1 MTDAPMAAGGGSDV
15 RRAAEALKRAVDS
28 HLAAVEAR
36 SGESDPVVQDA
47 YTALHDAAQRYDD
60 LLFEVH
66 DEVTPFVFSET
77 TRTLDLVDDEEYE
90 VEPEWVSMLAR
101 WDFAVDDREALMDA
115 GRTAAHEPWMHDGEE
130 QSGEEQ
136 SMEAAD
142 LGDAFGQLVDAYGH
156 DVLVDRAEEFG
167 LTRKG
172 ATTWLVA
179 AAPTEGEEWMDDPF
193 TDVDEDKL
201 IYRIDEIFTAGLEE
215 SEDGDDT
222 AR

>member
-1 MTDAPMAAGGGSDV
+1 MTDAPIAAGGVSDV
-15 RRAAEALKRAVDS
+15 RSAAEALKRAVDS

-66 DEVTPFVFSET
+66 DEVTPFVFSEGV
-77 TRTLDLVDDEEYE
+77 RTLDLVDDEEYE
-90 VEPEWVSMLAR
+90 VEPEWVSMFAR
-101 WDFAVDDREALMDA
+101 WEFAVADREALMDA
-115 GRTAAHEPWMHDGEE
+115 GRIAAHEPWMHGAEE
-130 QSGEEQ
+130 QSE
-136 SMEAAD
+136 EAAD
-142 LGDAFGQLVDAYGH
+142 VGDAFGRLVDAYGH

-172 ATTWLVA
+172 ATTWLLA
-179 AAPTEGEEWMDDPF
+179 AAPTDGEEWMDDPF

-201 IYRIDEIFTAGLEE
+201 IYRVDEIFTTGLEE
-215 SEDGDDT
+215 PADSDGT
-222 AR
+222 AL

>member
-1 MTDAPMAAGGGSDV
+1 MTDAPMAAGGGNDV

-66 DEVTPFVFSET
+66 DEVTPFVFSEG

-90 VEPEWVSMLAR
+90 VEPDWVSMLAR
-101 WDFAVDDREALMDA
+101 WDFAVGDRDALMEA
-115 GRTAAHEPWMHDGEE
+115 ARVAAHQSWVRDGEE
-130 QSGEEQ
+130 QAE
-136 SMEAAD
+136 EAADD

-172 ATTWLVA
+172 ATTWLLA
-179 AAPTEGEEWMDDPF
+179 AAPAEGEEWMDDPF
-193 TDVDEDKL
+193 TNVDEDKL
-201 IYRIDEIFTAGLEE
+201 IYRVDEIFTTGLEE
-215 SEDGDDT
+215 PEDSDDT
-222 AR
+222 AL

>member
-1 MTDAPMAAGGGSDV
+1 MTDAPMAAGGGNDV

-66 DEVTPFVFSET
+66 DEVTPFVFSEG

-101 WDFAVDDREALMDA
+101 WDFAVGDREALMDA
-115 GRTAAHEPWMHDGEE
+115 GRVAAHQSWVQDGEE
-130 QSGEEQ
+130 QSE
-136 SMEAAD
+136 EAAD

-167 LTRKG
+167 LARKG
-172 ATTWLVA
+172 ATTWLLA
-179 AAPTEGEEWMDDPF
+179 AAPSEGEEWMDDPF
-193 TDVDEDKL
+193 TNIDEDRL
-201 IYRIDEIFTAGLEE
+201 IYRVDEIFTTGLEE
-215 SEDGDDT
+215 PEKGDDT
-222 AR
+222 TL

>member
-1 MTDAPMAAGGGSDV
+1 MTDAPMAAGGGNDV
-15 RRAAEALKRAVDS
+15 RRAADALKRAVDS

-66 DEVTPFVFSET
+66 DEVTPFVFSEG
-77 TRTLDLVDDEEYE
+77 TRTLDLVEDEEYQ

-101 WDFAVDDREALMDA
+101 WDFAVGDRDGLMDA
-115 GRTAAHEPWMHDGEE
+115 GRVATNQSWVQDAEE
-130 QSGEEQ
+130 QSE
-136 SMEAAD
+136 EAAD
-142 LGDAFGQLVDAYGH
+142 LGDAFGQLLDAYGH

-172 ATTWLVA
+172 ATTWLLA

-193 TDVDEDKL
+193 SNIDEDKL
-201 IYRIDEIFTAGLEE
+201 IYRVDEIFTTGIEELEE
-215 SEDGDDT
+215 GDDT
-222 AR
+222 AL

>member
-66 DEVTPFVFSET
+66 DEVTPFVFSESA
-77 TRTLDLVDDEEYE
+77 RTLDLVDDEEYE
-90 VEPEWVSMLAR
+90 VEPEWVSMFAR
-101 WDFAVDDREALMDA
+101 WDFAVDDRDALMEA
-115 GRTAAHEPWMHDGEE
+115 SRIAAHEPWMPDSEE
-130 QSGEEQ
+130 QAE
-136 SMEAAD
+136 EAAD
-142 LGDAFGQLVDAYGH
+142 LGDAFGRLVDAYGH

-172 ATTWLVA
+172 ATTWLLA
-179 AAPTEGEEWMDDPF
+179 ATPAENEEWMDDPF

-201 IYRIDEIFTAGLEE
+201 IYRVDEIFTTGLEE
-215 SEDGDDT
+215 PEDGDDT
-222 AR
+222 TL

>member
-1 MTDAPMAAGGGSDV
+1 MTDAPMAAGGGNDV

-66 DEVTPFVFSET
+66 DEVTPFVFSEG

-101 WDFAVDDREALMDA
+101 WDFAVGDREALMDA
-115 GRTAAHEPWMHDGEE
+115 GRAAAHQSWVQDGEE
-130 QSGEEQ
+130 QSE
-136 SMEAAD
+136 EAAD

-167 LTRKG
+167 LARKG
-172 ATTWLVA
+172 ATTWLLA

-193 TDVDEDKL
+193 TNIDEDRL
-201 IYRIDEIFTAGLEE
+201 IYRVDEIFTTGLEE
-215 SEDGDDT
+215 PEKGDDT
-222 AR
+222 TL

>member
-1 MTDAPMAAGGGSDV
+1 MTDAPIAAGGVSDV
-15 RRAAEALKRAVDS
+15 RRAAEALKQAVDS

-66 DEVTPFVFSET
+66 DEVTPFVFSEGA
-77 TRTLDLVDDEEYE
+77 RTLDVVDDEEYE
-90 VEPEWVSMLAR
+90 VEPERVSMFAR
-101 WDFAVDDREALMDA
+101 WEFAVDDREALMDA
-115 GRTAAHEPWMHDGEE
+115 GRIAAHEPWMHDAEE
-130 QSGEEQ
+130 QSEQ
-136 SMEAAD
+136 AAD
-142 LGDAFGQLVDAYGH
+142 VGDAFGRLVDAYGH

-172 ATTWLVA
+172 ATTWLLA
-179 AAPTEGEEWMDDPF
+179 AAPTDGEEWMDDPF

-201 IYRIDEIFTAGLEE
+201 IYRVDEIFTTGLEE
-215 SEDGDDT
+215 PEGGDDT
-222 AR
+222 AL

>member
-1 MTDAPMAAGGGSDV
+1 MAAGGGSDV

-66 DEVTPFVFSET
+66 DEVTPFVFSESA
-77 TRTLDLVDDEEYE
+77 RTLDLVDDEEYE
-90 VEPEWVSMLAR
+90 VEPEWVSMFAR
-101 WDFAVDDREALMDA
+101 WDFAVDDRDALMGA
-115 GRTAAHEPWMHDGEE
+115 GRIAAHEPWMPDGEE
-130 QSGEEQ
+130 QAE
-136 SMEAAD
+136 EAAD
-142 LGDAFGQLVDAYGH
+142 LGDAFGRLVDAYGH

-172 ATTWLVA
+172 ATTWLLA
-179 AAPTEGEEWMDDPF
+179 ATPAENEEWMDDPF

-201 IYRIDEIFTAGLEE
+201 IYRVDEIFTTGLEE
-215 SEDGDDT
+215 PEDGDDT
-222 AR
+222 TL

>member
-47 YTALHDAAQRYDD
+47 YTALHDAAQHYDD

-66 DEVTPFVFSET
+66 DEVTPFVFSEA

-90 VEPEWVSMLAR
+90 VEPGWVSMLAR
-101 WDFAVDDREALMDA
+101 WDFAVDDREVLMDA
-115 GRTAAHEPWMHDGEE
+115 GRTAAQEPWMHDEEE
-130 QSGEEQ
+130 QSE
-136 SMEAAD
+136 EAAN
-142 LGDAFGQLVDAYGH
+142 LGDAFGRLVDAYGH

-172 ATTWLVA
+172 ATTWLLA

-193 TDVDEDKL
+193 TDIDEDKL
-201 IYRIDEIFTAGLEE
+201 IYRVDEIFTTGGEE
-215 SEDGDDT
+215 PQDGDDT
-222 AR
+222 AL

>member
-1 MTDAPMAAGGGSDV
+1 MTDAPIAAGGVSDV
-15 RRAAEALKRAVDS
+15 RTAAEALKRAVDS

-66 DEVTPFVFSET
+66 DEVTPFVFSEGA
-77 TRTLDLVDDEEYE
+77 RTLDLVDDEEYE
-90 VEPEWVSMLAR
+90 VEPEWVSMFAR
-101 WDFAVDDREALMDA
+101 WEFAVDDREALMDA
-115 GRTAAHEPWMHDGEE
+115 GRIAAHEPWMHGAEE
-130 QSGEEQ
+130 QSE
-136 SMEAAD
+136 EAAD
-142 LGDAFGQLVDAYGH
+142 VGDAFGRLVDAYGH

-172 ATTWLVA
+172 ATTWLLA
-179 AAPTEGEEWMDDPF
+179 AAPTDGEEWMDEPF

-201 IYRIDEIFTAGLEE
+201 IYRVDEIFTTGLGEP
-215 SEDGDDT
+215 EDSDDT
-222 AR
+222 AL

>member
-1 MTDAPMAAGGGSDV
+1 MSDAPMTAGGGSDV
-15 RRAAEALKRAVDS
+15 RTAAEALKRAVDS

-36 SGESDPVVQDA
+36 TGESDPVVQDA

-66 DEVTPFVFSET
+66 DEVTPFVFSEG

-130 QSGEEQ
+130 QSE
-136 SMEAAD
+136 EAAD

-172 ATTWLVA
+172 ATTWLLA
-179 AAPTEGEEWMDDPF
+179 AVPTEGEEWMDDPF
-193 TDVDEDKL
+193 TSVDEDKL
-201 IYRIDEIFTAGLEE
+201 IYRVDEIFSTSLEE
-215 SEDGDDT
+215 PEEGDDT
-222 AR
+222 TL